1 MHDYDFTL
9 QDNIKNYT
17 VTASTSREESVNT
30 KIQEGKLK
38 NKILQQW
45 EMGRRDN
52 FKVNAESAKPSF
64 CDEKPT

>member
-9 QDNIKNYT
+9 QDNVKNY
-17 VTASTSREESVNT
+17 SHSQHKQRGKCEHQNT
-30 KIQEGKLK
+30 REGKLK

-64 CDEKPT
+64 CDKKPT